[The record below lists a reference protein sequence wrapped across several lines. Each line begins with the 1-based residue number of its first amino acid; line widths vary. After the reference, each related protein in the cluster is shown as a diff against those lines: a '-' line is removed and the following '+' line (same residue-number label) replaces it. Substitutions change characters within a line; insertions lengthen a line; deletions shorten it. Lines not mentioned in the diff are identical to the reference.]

1 MDLKRNSLEELK
13 TIIKKDYGV
22 ELNDEN
28 ANRLGS
34 SLLKLSRL
42 SINILNKSKEDELT
56 ENNLL
61 T

>member
-1 MDLKRNSLEELK
+1 MQLNAKSLEELK
-13 TIIKKDYGV
+13 TIIKNDYGV
-22 ELNDEN
+22 ELTDEDT
-28 ANRLGS
+28 NRLGS

-42 SINILNKSKEDELT
+42 ASIALNKSKKSDLV